1 MGAHDLR
8 STTLTASGSVSGA
21 RGRVRAMTYLA
32 TATPGSI
39 TIKNGGASGVTILEV
54 ATPGIADAYDIIIPG
69 SGFLC
74 STDIYAVLTNVA
86 SVTVMY
92 EG

>member
-8 STTLTASGSVSGA
+8 STTLTASGSVTGA
-21 RGRVRAMTYLA
+21 RGRVKAMTYLA

-39 TIKNGGASGVTILEV
+39 VIKNGGASGTTVLEIATAGV
-54 ATPGIADAYDIIIPG
+54 ADVYDVIIPD

-74 STDIYAVLTNVA
+74 ETDVYAVLTNVS

>member
-8 STTLTASGSVSGA
+8 SATLTASGSASGA

-39 TIKNGGASGVTILEV
+39 VIKDGGASGTAILEI
-54 ATPGIADAYDIIIPG
+54 ATPGIADAYDVIIHD

-74 STDIYAVLTNVA
+74 STNVYVVLTDVA

>member
-8 STTLTASGSVSGA
+8 STTLTSSGSVTGA

-39 TIKNGGASGVTILEV
+39 VIKDGGASGTTVLEI
-54 ATPGIADAYDIIIPG
+54 ATPGVADAYDVIIPD

-74 STDIYAVLTNVA
+74 DTNVYAVLTNVS

>member
-39 TIKNGGASGVTILEV
+39 VIKDGGASGTAILEI
-54 ATPGIADAYDIIIPG
+54 ATPGIADAYDVIIPN

-74 STDIYAVLTNVA
+74 STNVYVVLTDVA

>member
-8 STTLTASGSVSGA
+8 AATLTASGLASGA

-32 TATPGSI
+32 STTPGSI
-39 TIKNGGASGVTILEV
+39 IIKNGDASGTTILEI
-54 ATPGIADAYDIIIPG
+54 ATPGVADAYDVIIPD

-74 STDIYAVLTNVA
+74 STSVYVVLTNVA

>member
-8 STTLTASGSVSGA
+8 SATLTESGSASGA

-32 TATPGSI
+32 TAT
-39 TIKNGGASGVTILEV
+39 
-54 ATPGIADAYDIIIPG
+54 
-69 SGFLC
+69 
-74 STDIYAVLTNVA
+74 
-86 SVTVMY
+86 TVMY